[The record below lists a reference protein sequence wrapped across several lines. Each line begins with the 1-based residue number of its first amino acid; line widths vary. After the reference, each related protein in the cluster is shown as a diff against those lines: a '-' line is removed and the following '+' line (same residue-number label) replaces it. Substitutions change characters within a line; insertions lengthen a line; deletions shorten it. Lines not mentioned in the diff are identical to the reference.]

1 MTNTSKTPT
10 GIEFLDRKIGGF
22 PQGSITQLEG
32 DEPDSPTLFALNA
45 IGSCQRNGGVAVFI
59 DVGFN
64 FDVGLAKSFGLNTKD
79 LVTQVETRTEAF
91 SILEQ
96 LLSLGVFDLI
106 VIGASSYSEVADG
119 KAINLRTL
127 NAVSAASRCSV
138 VVIHRRSQYPAMDAA
153 LTHGSRLILQVS
165 PGSSEKEV
173 VTQVMKSR
181 DFNMNFAS
189 RFSVDLKKT
198 S

>member
-1 MTNTSKTPT
+1 M
-10 GIEFLDRKIGGF
+10 
-22 PQGSITQLEG
+22 
-32 DEPDSPTLFALNA
+32 
-45 IGSCQRNGGVAVFI
+45 AVFI